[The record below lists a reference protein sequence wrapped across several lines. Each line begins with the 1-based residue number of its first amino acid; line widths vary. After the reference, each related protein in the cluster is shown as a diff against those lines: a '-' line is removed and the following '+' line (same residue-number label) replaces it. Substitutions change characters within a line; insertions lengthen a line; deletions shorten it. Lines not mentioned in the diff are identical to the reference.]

1 MAIVLNWIKWLWWQ
15 WIRTTDKKQRL
26 VLPDPD
32 DEVGDDGNFG
42 DDVFDG
48 GSDDAWQE
56 IETCPADTSVFRDL
70 DVRFVR
76 SAISYLLEGPPI
88 YMFVSVLPP
97 PDLRL
102 IFTSSYTI
110 IFFNQM

>member
-1 MAIVLNWIKWLWWQ
+1 MMMMISVTLMI
-15 WIRTTDKKQRL
+15 L
-26 VLPDPD
+26 VMMFMIGDGG
-32 DEVGDDGNFG
+32 GDDT
-42 DDVFDG
+42 
-48 GSDDAWQE
+48 WQK

>member
-1 MAIVLNWIKWLWWQ
+1 MDSYGHQGEDMI
-15 WIRTTDKKQRL
+15 L
-26 VLPDPD
+26 VLMMIL
-32 DEVGDDGNFG
+32 VMMFMIR
-42 DDVFDG
+42 DG
-48 GSDDAWQE
+48 GSDDTWQK

-88 YMFVSVLPP
+88 YMFVSVLP
-97 PDLRL
+97 DLRL